1 MLLFLGASL
10 VNCSI
15 FASQNLMTKQK
26 LNIICL
32 LFALVYV
39 AFSMRA
45 AFVFVDYQVNYE
57 FYSQVLCENKNKPE
71 LQCNGKCHMMKEMA
85 ETKDDEAKGQTSEFH
100 RIRLVEIIHEVKIVS
115 FIKSEKHA
123 QFFTYSEA
131 AESLGFTPPTPPPQL
146 V

>member
-1 MLLFLGASL
+1 
-10 VNCSI
+10 
-15 FASQNLMTKQK
+15 
-26 LNIICL
+26 
-32 LFALVYV
+32 
-39 AFSMRA
+39 
-45 AFVFVDYQVNYE
+45 
-57 FYSQVLCENKNKPE
+57 
-71 LQCNGKCHMMKEMA
+71 MMKEMA